1 MTQLSV
7 EHIARQDGRTLVY
20 RLRGVLGE
28 SSYSFELLEEVRRQM
43 REGPERIVF
52 NLEHLE
58 YITSTGVGVIAASL
72 ASARRNEKGFAVSGV
87 PSQVRKVLEIA
98 YIWPVLDH
106 YDTEDEAVAAL
117 S

>member
-28 SSYSFELLEEVRRQM
+28 SAYSFDLLEEVRRQM

-72 ASARRNEKGFAVSGV
+72 ASARRNERVFAVSGC
-87 PSQVRKVLEIA
+87 PPQIQKVLEIA

-106 YDTEDEAVAAL
+106 YATEDEAVAAL
-117 S
+117 G